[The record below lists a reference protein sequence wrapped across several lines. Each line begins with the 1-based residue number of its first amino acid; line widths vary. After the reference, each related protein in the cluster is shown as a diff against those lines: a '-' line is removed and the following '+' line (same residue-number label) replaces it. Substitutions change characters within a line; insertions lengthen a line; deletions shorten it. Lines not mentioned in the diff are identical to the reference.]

1 MMSINK
7 KSKIY
12 VIAEIGV
19 NHNGS
24 LSIAKKLI
32 KTAKKYGADA
42 VKLQTYDS
50 NSLVTPYAK
59 KSQYQLKHNNGIS
72 QLEMLKKYEL
82 SRLNHEK
89 LLKYSDKLKIDF
101 ISTPFDIES
110 LKFLISKLRLG
121 TIKVSSTDI
130 NNIPFLLEVG
140 STKANIIISSG
151 MSCLN
156 DVIVALSALTYANKY
171 KKSELKYNFNPIKHK
186 NFYKTNL
193 KFLKSKVSLMHCT
206 TEYPA
211 PINELNLNVLST
223 YSKLFDIPIGYSD
236 HSGNLITPVIAVTKG
251 VALIEAHITL
261 DKNMIGPD
269 HKASLDPYEF
279 AKYVKNIRDTE
290 IMLGSEIKEVTKSEK
305 KNIVTARKSLIL
317 SCDVKKDDKISI
329 DNLVVKRPG
338 NGIQPAD
345 FYKTIGKK
353 INKSLRANHV
363 LKKTD
368 IK

>member
-1 MMSINK
+1 MMAINK

-24 LSIAKKLI
+24 LSLAKKLI
-32 KTAKKYGADA
+32 KTAKYYGADA
-42 VKLQTYDS
+42 VKFQTFDS
-50 NSLVTPYAK
+50 DSLVTPYAK
-59 KSQYQLKHNNGIS
+59 KSQYQLKHNKSIS
-72 QLEMLKKYEL
+72 QLGMLKKYEL
-82 SRLNHEK
+82 SKFDHENLLN
-89 LLKYSDKLKIDF
+89 YSNKLKIDF

-110 LKFLISKLRLG
+110 MKFLVSKLRLD

-140 STKANIIISSG
+140 STKADIIISSG

-156 DVIVALSALTYANKY
+156 DVVLALSALAYANKY
-171 KKSELKYNFNPIKHK
+171 KKNDLKYNFNPIKHK
-186 NFYKTNL
+186 NFYKTNY
-193 KFLKSKVSLMHCT
+193 KFLKSKVKLMHCT

-211 PINELNLNVLST
+211 PIEELNLNVLST
-223 YSKLFDIPIGYSD
+223 YSKLFKIPIGYSD
-236 HSGNLITPVIAVTKG
+236 HSANLITPIIAVTKG
-251 VALIEAHITL
+251 ATLIEVHITM

-269 HKASLDPYEF
+269 HKASLDPDEF
-279 AKYVKNIRDTE
+279 ARYVKNIRDTE

-305 KNIVTARKSLIL
+305 KNITTVRKSLVL
-317 SCDVKKDDKISI
+317 SRDVQKHDKISI
-329 DNLVVKRPG
+329 DNLTVKRPG
-338 NGIQPAD
+338 NGIQPKD
-345 FYKTIGKK
+345 FYKIIGRK
-353 INKSLRANHV
+353 INKSLRENHV